1 MGSIILCIVFLYF
14 AFHFIQRHRF
24 FFGLVFSLF
33 LLFVLCHVRLPDA
46 LVPLMVLGY
55 VGLTALW
62 IKRRFGHHDKD
73 RDHDGDR
80 RRERVRLPVSSL
92 DDDR

>member
-1 MGSIILCIVFLYF
+1 
-14 AFHFIQRHRF
+14 
-24 FFGLVFSLF
+24 
-33 LLFVLCHVRLPDA
+33 
-46 LVPLMVLGY
+46 VLGY
-55 VGLTALW
+55 IGLAVLW
-62 IKRRFGHHDKD
+62 IKRRLGHHGKE